1 MRRMIDLRR
10 PRTNHSR
17 SSSQYE
23 MERVSEHYRGR
34 STNLTIVVKN
44 HEFWR
49 PPVDICETQKAFLIK
64 IELPG
69 MRDATIDVL
78 LGRDYLRVSGQRPE
92 QRDDRLQYYHQMG
105 INYGP
110 FDLEIAVRL
119 PIDHDAVV
127 AYYDDGFLFIELPK
141 AHEDRQQ
148 TKVIIPINQS

>member
-10 PRTNHSR
+10 LRTSYSR

-23 MERVSEHYRGR
+23 TEYLSERYQGR
-34 STNLTIVVKN
+34 LTNLTIVVKN
-44 HEFWR
+44 YGFWR
-49 PPVDICETQKAFLIK
+49 PSVDICETELAFLIK
-64 IELPG
+64 IELSG
-69 MRDATIDVL
+69 MRDATIDVM

-110 FDLEIAVRL
+110 FDIEIAVRL
-119 PIDHDAVV
+119 PIDHDTVV

-141 AHEDRQQ
+141 ARDGQP
-148 TKVIIPINQS
+148 TKVTIPINQS